1 MTPHAETSRLKI
13 HCQAVLITFLE
24 FLEQALTLPP
34 SQSWLTERSK
44 ENDIPLKEGIN
55 VAAKGWMGLKR
66 KLKAKAC
73 AEQHFC
79 KRHCWAFSFYRG
91 CQPRSS
97 ITGNPKVLSSQ
108 HTLNKVFQITAINMT
123 ALYTD
128 KEVQLVREAWANSE
142 EKTLKL
148 WYGDLQRAR
157 AEAWLLWLPSRISCA
172 GKERIPK
179 PTSESITSHQPSP
192 VKPNIFLLYWKTAAP
207 ELNTVLEGNTAK
219 GRTLC
224 SLPCFE
230 NHFWKPRLCICLPEE
245 ATGKC
250 WDLLWGESFCSFIYL
265 FLSKLKHVERHYKLN

>member
-66 KLKAKAC
+66 KLKARAF

-79 KRHCWAFSFYRG
+79 KCHCWAFSFYRG

-123 ALYTD
+123 ALHTD

-179 PTSESITSHQPSP
+179 PTSESITPTSP
-192 VKPNIFLLYWKTAAP
+192 
-207 ELNTVLEGNTAK
+207 
-219 GRTLC
+219 C
-224 SLPCFE
+224 
-230 NHFWKPRLCICLPEE
+230 
-245 ATGKC
+245 
-250 WDLLWGESFCSFIYL
+250 
-265 FLSKLKHVERHYKLN
+265 